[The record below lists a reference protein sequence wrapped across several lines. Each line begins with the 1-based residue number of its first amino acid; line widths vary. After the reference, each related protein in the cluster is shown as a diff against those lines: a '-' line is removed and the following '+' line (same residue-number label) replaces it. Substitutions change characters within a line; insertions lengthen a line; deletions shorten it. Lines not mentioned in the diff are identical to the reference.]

1 MAPVFS
7 TSSWRIP
14 WTHSLVRAERRAR
27 ESSARWAIQ
36 FERVSR
42 LNRLRLH
49 AERATVLVGVG
60 LAAVTVAAWVAFL
73 AQAASPRSMAV
84 DTMSAGP
91 DLVGASGFIGAWVV
105 MMAAMMLPSAAPLA
119 LLYRAAGAD
128 GRAANTV
135 PLVAGYLLAW
145 AGFGALVY
153 AAQQALGAVALSS
166 PTLGDARP
174 YAVAGILAIAGVYQF
189 TPLKQACLRQC
200 RSPLDFLM
208 HRWRGAGAFAA
219 FRLGVE
225 HGVYCV
231 GCCWGLMAVLVIAGA
246 MSLLWVVL
254 IALIVFMEKLM
265 PFGERGAQLTGAGL
279 GLVAVLVA
287 AHPELSMLL
296 RGGMGI

>member
-1 MAPVFS
+1 M
-7 TSSWRIP
+7 
-14 WTHSLVRAERRAR
+14 
-27 ESSARWAIQ
+27 
-36 FERVSR
+36 
-42 LNRLRLH
+42 
-49 AERATVLVGVG
+49 
-60 LAAVTVAAWVAFL
+60 
-73 AQAASPRSMAV
+73 
-84 DTMSAGP
+84 DTMSTGP
-91 DLVGASGFIGAWVV
+91 DLVGAAGFIGAWVV
-105 MMAAMMLPSAAPLA
+105 MMAAMMLPSAAPLV
-119 LLYRAAGAD
+119 LLYRAAGAG

-153 AAQQALGAVALSS
+153 AAQQALGAVVLAS

-208 HRWRGAGAFAA
+208 HRWRGAGAFDA

-225 HGVYCV
+225 HGAYCV

>member
-1 MAPVFS
+1 M
-7 TSSWRIP
+7 
-14 WTHSLVRAERRAR
+14 
-27 ESSARWAIQ
+27 
-36 FERVSR
+36 
-42 LNRLRLH
+42 NRLRSH
-49 AERATVLVGVG
+49 GDRATLLVGAA
-60 LAAVTVAAWVAFL
+60 LAAVTLAAWVAFL
-73 AQAASPRSMAV
+73 AEAPSPSSMAM
-84 DTMSAGP
+84 DTMSSGPALAG
-91 DLVGASGFIGAWVV
+91 AAGFIGAWVV
-105 MMAAMMLPSAAPLA
+105 MMAAMMLPSAAPLV
-119 LLYRAAGAD
+119 LLYRTAGAN

-145 AGFGALVY
+145 AVVGALVY
-153 AAQQALGAVALSS
+153 AAQQVLGAVVNSSPALS
-166 PTLGDARP
+166 DARP

-208 HRWRGAGAFAA
+208 HRWRGPGAFEAL
-219 FRLGVE
+219 RLGAE
-225 HGVYCV
+225 HGAYCV

-254 IALIVFMEKLM
+254 IALIVFVEKLM

-279 GLVAVLVA
+279 GLLAAFVA

>member
-1 MAPVFS
+1 MP
-7 TSSWRIP
+7 SSI
-14 WTHSLVRAERRAR
+14 A
-27 ESSARWAIQ
+27 
-36 FERVSR
+36 
-42 LNRLRLH
+42 
-49 AERATVLVGVG
+49 
-60 LAAVTVAAWVAFL
+60 
-73 AQAASPRSMAV
+73 M
-84 DTMSAGP
+84 DTMSTGLDLAG
-91 DLVGASGFIGAWVV
+91 AAGFTGAWVV
-105 MMAAMMLPSAAPLA
+105 MMAAMMLPSAAPLV
-119 LLYRAAGAD
+119 LLYRAAGVG

-166 PTLGDARP
+166 LTLGDARP

-208 HRWRGAGAFAA
+208 HRWRGAGVFAA

-287 AHPELSMLL
+287 AHPELSTLL
-296 RGGMGI
+296 RGGIGI